1 MAKAYVE
8 VDGTDWTIDE
18 YEKFMYGT
26 GEWDGFY
33 HDGTWHPAD
42 LPDPREFFLH
52 GSGCVIRKTTYE
64 TDFGDGARL

>member
-26 GEWDGFY
+26 GEWVTEEDIRN
-33 HDGTWHPAD
+33 DA
-42 LPDPREFFLH
+42 FFVH